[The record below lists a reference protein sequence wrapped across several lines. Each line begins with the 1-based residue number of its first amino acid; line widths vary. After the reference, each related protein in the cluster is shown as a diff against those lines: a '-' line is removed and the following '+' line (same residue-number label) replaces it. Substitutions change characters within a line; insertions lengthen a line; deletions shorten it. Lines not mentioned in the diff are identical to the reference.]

1 MKKASTF
8 TYVVG
13 DGIYINLT
21 NKCSN
26 RCEFCIRQNA
36 DGAYGSDSLWLE
48 REPTVEEVLADL
60 DRRDMAKF
68 SEAVF
73 CGYGE
78 PTYRLDDMLKIAK
91 EIKRRYGMKTRLNT
105 NGHSSAIHGFDT
117 SPAFEGALDSISISL
132 NAPNADRYNE
142 ICHPVYKN
150 SAYFSLIDFAKKC
163 KEICAKRVLFRR
175 ERFSFGGRG

>member
-48 REPTVEEVLADL
+48 REPTVEEVLSDL
-60 DRRDMAKF
+60 DRRDMTKF

-91 EIKRRYGMKTRLNT
+91 EIKRR
-105 NGHSSAIHGFDT
+105 
-117 SPAFEGALDSISISL
+117 
-132 NAPNADRYNE
+132 
-142 ICHPVYKN
+142 
-150 SAYFSLIDFAKKC
+150 
-163 KEICAKRVLFRR
+163 
-175 ERFSFGGRG
+175 